1 MKITAVTPQKKRGRY
16 NVDVEGEFYVGLS
29 ERSIAKFNLY
39 PDKEISDSDLKEVFC
54 EELIGRLYDRCIGK
68 LSRRPQS
75 RREIERY
82 CTQVVWKKKRQWFAK
97 SKYESESDLI
107 SEKVIQKVIERLE
120 DQKLLSDNAFSE
132 WWVEQRLRSGRGG
145 WKLIQSELY
154 SKGVDRDVVE
164 SVKPNVKDELASARI
179 AYQKQCKKSVPRE
192 KCIERLARRGF
203 GWSII
208 EQVIPKEQ

>member
-1 MKITAVTPQKKRGRY
+1 MKITGVTPQKKRGRY
-16 NVDVEGEFYVGLS
+16 NIDVDGEFYIGLS

-39 PDKEISDSDLKEVFC
+39 LEKEVTDSDLREVFL

-75 RREIERY
+75 RKELERY
-82 CTQVVWKKKRQWFAK
+82 CNEVVWKKKHQWFEK
-97 SKYESESDLI
+97 SRFESD
-107 SEKVIQKVIERLE
+107 SEGIVSEVIKNVLEKLE
-120 DQKLLSDNAFSE
+120 DQKLLSDDTFSK

-154 SKGVDRDVVE
+154 SKGVDRGVVE
-164 SVKPNVKDELASARI
+164 SVRPEMEEELSSARI
-179 AYQKQCKKSVPRE
+179 AYKKQCKKTVSRE

-203 GWSII
+203 SWSII
-208 EQVIPKEQ
+208 EQIIPEE